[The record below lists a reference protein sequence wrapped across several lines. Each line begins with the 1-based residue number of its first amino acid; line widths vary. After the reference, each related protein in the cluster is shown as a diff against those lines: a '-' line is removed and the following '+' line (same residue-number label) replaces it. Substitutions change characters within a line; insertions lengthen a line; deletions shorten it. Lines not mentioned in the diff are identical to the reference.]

1 MTPGR
6 VVIETVEST
15 VLVGNPLGDPPV
27 RRVAVWLPPSY
38 GQAATRRY
46 PVIYWLAGFTGT
58 GEMMFQGGPW
68 QPGLGQ
74 RLDSLVAEGK
84 MGEAIVVA
92 PDCFTRLG
100 GSQYLDSPA
109 SGRYETHLVDE
120 LVPEIDRR
128 FRTRPVRE
136 ARGIGGKSSGGF
148 GALVLAMRHP
158 TVFSAVA
165 CHSGD
170 MYFELSVIPD
180 IAKAVRTLRRHGG
193 VKEFMT
199 YFDRAVTKQPDDVTT
214 VMMLALGACYS
225 PDADK
230 PMGIA
235 LPFDI
240 ETGEIDVAVWR
251 RWKAWDPVDMAVV
264 CADALRG
271 LKLLFVDA
279 GTRDEWNL
287 DLGARI
293 FVRQLGALGGI
304 TFEHQEFD
312 AGHRNIAYRY
322 DVSLPKMA
330 AALGA

>member
-1 MTPGR
+1 
-6 VVIETVEST
+6 
-15 VLVGNPLGDPPV
+15 
-27 RRVAVWLPPSY
+27 
-38 GQAATRRY
+38 
-46 PVIYWLAGFTGT
+46 
-58 GEMMFQGGPW
+58 
-68 QPGLGQ
+68 
-74 RLDSLVAEGK
+74 
-84 MGEAIVVA
+84 
-92 PDCFTRLG
+92 
-100 GSQYLDSPA
+100 
-109 SGRYETHLVDE
+109 
-120 LVPEIDRR
+120 
-128 FRTRPVRE
+128 
-136 ARGIGGKSSGGF
+136 
-148 GALVLAMRHP
+148 
-158 TVFSAVA
+158 
-165 CHSGD
+165 
-170 MYFELSVIPD
+170 
-180 IAKAVRTLRRHGG
+180 
-193 VKEFMT
+193 
-199 YFDRAVTKQPDDVTT
+199 
-214 VMMLALGACYS
+214 MMLALGACYS

-251 RWKAWDPVDMAVV
+251 RWKAWDPIDMAVV